1 MTHVLT
7 LIAGAS
13 KSALPANP
21 LSANP
26 LSNSLVDEAARILE
40 TLGAKTG
47 GPIWLSPGHAAD
59 LPFAM
64 PEDTASLSPPDTAT
78 LRAAMPPDAFEGIDL
93 AILPDHGRRKGLLI
107 ADMDSTIV
115 TGETLDDLAELAGIG
130 QAVADI
136 TRRAMNGEIGF
147 EGALRE
153 RVAMLK
159 GRPTDLI
166 DRVLDTMTLTPGAE
180 ALVGT
185 MRAHGARC
193 VLVSGGFT
201 VFTGRIAEKVGF
213 DADFGNTLI
222 MDHGTFSGTVGE
234 PILGRDA
241 KLATLLAECEMRNL
255 DPTSALAVGDGAN
268 DLAMIKAAGLGVAF
282 HAKPSVKAEAPVVI
296 EHGDLTSLL
305 YLQGYPKS
313 DFTGL

>member
-13 KSALPANP
+13 KPALPDT
-21 LSANP
+21 
-26 LSNSLVDEAARILE
+26 LVAEAARILE
-40 TLGAKTG
+40 TFGAKTG
-47 GPIWLSPGHAAD
+47 APVWLAPGRAVD
-59 LPFAM
+59 LPFAIADNAAAAG
-64 PEDTASLSPPDTAT
+64 PTPDSRAV
-78 LRAAMPPDAFEGIDL
+78 RAAMPPDAVDGIDL
-93 AILPDHGRRKGLLI
+93 AVLPETGRRKGLLI

-130 QAVADI
+130 DAVADI

-166 DRVLDTMTLTPGAE
+166 GDVLDSMTLTPGAE
-180 ALVGT
+180 TLVAT

-201 VFTGRIAEKVGF
+201 VFTGRIAEMVGF

-222 MDHGTFSGTVGE
+222 MAHGTFSGTVAE

-241 KLATLLAECEMRNL
+241 KLATLNAECEARNL
-255 DPTSALAVGDGAN
+255 QPDSALAVGDGAN

-282 HAKPSVKAEAPVVI
+282 RAKPSVKAEAPVMI
-296 EHGDLTSLL
+296 DHGDLTSLL
-305 YLQGYPKS
+305 YLQGYADS
-313 DFTGL
+313 DFVEV